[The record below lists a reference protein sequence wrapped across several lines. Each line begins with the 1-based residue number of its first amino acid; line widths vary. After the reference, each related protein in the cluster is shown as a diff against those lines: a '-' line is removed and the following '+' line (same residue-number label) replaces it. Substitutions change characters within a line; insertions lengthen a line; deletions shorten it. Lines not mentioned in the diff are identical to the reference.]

1 MLSSSSGPEHR
12 AASRVLARVLAK
24 RLGGLL
30 LLALLPACAHRVP
43 PAQSQFETA
52 NAGHPKRAWWK
63 EVVVYQVYP
72 RSFQDSDNNGLGDIR
87 GITSRL
93 DYIKSLGVDVVWLNP
108 VYQSPN
114 DDNGYDISDY
124 RGIMREM
131 GTMADFD
138 AMLEGMHRRRIRLV
152 MDLVVNHTSDE
163 HPWFQQ
169 SRRSRNNPYRNYYH
183 WWPAERG
190 APARRWSFFDE
201 EGSAWSYDSITKA
214 YYLHYFSRKQ
224 PDLKWENPRVRQ
236 EIYDVMHFWLDRGV
250 DGFRMDVI
258 PFISKDTTFPPIQAR
273 TPPEYI
279 AYYANGPRLHEFLR
293 EMNRQVLSHYQVMT
307 VGEAGGVAT
316 EDALKFVAEHR
327 HELQTFFQFEVVDH
341 WGRQED
347 NFLYP
352 DSTDRSLPELKGI
365 FTKWDSV
372 FAEDGWGTVFLGNHD
387 QSRMVSRYGNDSPRY
402 RVASSKMLHTLLLT
416 MRATPYIYNGDEI
429 AMANIRFS
437 DIRDYRDLMT
447 INYYNRLKR
456 EGGNLGEFLAAQAE
470 VSRDNG
476 RTPMQWSGNSNA
488 GFTRGTPW
496 IRVNPDYR
504 SVNVAAAER
513 DTGSVLHYF
522 RRMIRLRKSEPTL
535 VYGRYQLLDR
545 ENPDVFAYTRRLNGR
560 TLMAALSF
568 KPTGGW
574 TRLPDGYSP
583 GRILITNLAGSP
595 IDGRRLLLQPY
606 QAVVLELNEKPLA
619 GGQSRV
625 PAAAR

>member
-1 MLSSSSGPEHR
+1 MLTSSFAAARRDANGDHHR
-12 AASRVLARVLAK
+12 VPHERFL
-24 RLGGLL
+24 RLLWAP
-30 LLALLPACAHRVP
+30 LLAACAHTIP
-43 PAQSQFETA
+43 PEATPGRDTGG
-52 NAGHPKRAWWK
+52 NIPRRAWWK

-72 RSFQDSDNNGLGDIR
+72 RSFQDSDRNGVGDIR
-87 GITSRL
+87 GLTSRL

-124 RGIMREM
+124 RGIMPEM

-138 AMLEGMHRRRIRLV
+138 AMLEGMHRRGIKLV

-169 SRRSRNNPYRNYYH
+169 SRRNRNNPHRDYYH

-190 APARRWSFFDE
+190 TPAKRWSFFDE
-201 EGSAWSYDSITKA
+201 EGSAWRFDSVTNA
-214 YYLHYFSRKQ
+214 HYLHYFGRKQ
-224 PDLKWENPRVRQ
+224 PDLKWENPRVRR
-236 EIYDVMHFWLDRGV
+236 EIYDVMKFWFDKGV

-258 PFISKDTTFPPIQAR
+258 PFISKDTTFPPLQAQ

-293 EMNRQVLSHYQVMT
+293 EMNREVLSKYDVMT

-316 EDALKFVAEHR
+316 EDALKFVAEDR
-327 HELQTFFQFEVVDH
+327 RELQTFFQFEVVDH
-341 WGRQED
+341 WGRRED

-352 DSTDRSLPELKGI
+352 DSTDRSLPALKGV

-372 FAEDGWGTVFLGNHD
+372 LANDGWATVFLGNHD
-387 QSRMVSRYGNDSPRY
+387 QSRMVSRYGNDTPRY
-402 RVASSKMLHTLLLT
+402 RAASAKMLHTLLLT

-429 AMANIRFS
+429 GMANIRFS

-447 INYYNRLKR
+447 INFYNRLRR
-456 EGGNLGEFLAAQAE
+456 EGGDLREFLRAQAE

-476 RTPMQWSGNSNA
+476 RTPMQWSGDTNA

-496 IRVNPDYR
+496 IRVNPNYR
-504 SVNVAAAER
+504 WLNVAAAER
-513 DTGSVLHYF
+513 DSASVLHYF
-522 RRMIRLRKSEPTL
+522 RRMIRLRKSDPTL

-545 ENPDVFAYTRRLNGR
+545 DNPEVFAYTRTLNAR
-560 TLMAALSF
+560 TLLVALSF
-568 KPTGGW
+568 SPSGGR
-574 TRLPDGYSP
+574 TALPAGYAP
-583 GRILITNLAGSP
+583 GKTLINNLASSP
-595 IDGRRLLLQPY
+595 VRGAELVLEPY
-606 QAVVLELNEKPLA
+606 QAVVLELL
-619 GGQSRV
+619 GD
-625 PAAAR
+625 